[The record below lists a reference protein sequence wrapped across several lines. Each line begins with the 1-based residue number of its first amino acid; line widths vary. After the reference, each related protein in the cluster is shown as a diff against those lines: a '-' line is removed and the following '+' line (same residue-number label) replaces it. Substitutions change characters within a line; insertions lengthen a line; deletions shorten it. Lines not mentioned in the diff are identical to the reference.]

1 MGVARNGVTMDTIIN
16 VASLISV
23 TTLYNAFVA
32 SVIECCPC
40 RVAARELF
48 KSDVPVVVTDGD
60 STLVK
65 HTKTMLKKLVDND
78 SINVDDYW
86 IDIMSDELLT
96 EYGGD
101 MLGDFFAAYRKVART
116 FDAMWWQ
123 LNRQVFST
131 TDY

>member
-1 MGVARNGVTMDTIIN
+1 MDTIIT

-23 TTLYNAFVA
+23 TSLYNGFVSA
-32 SVIECCPC
+32 VIECCPC
-40 RVAARELF
+40 KVAARELF
-48 KSDVPVVVTDGD
+48 KADVPVVVSEGD

-65 HTKTMLKKLVDND
+65 HTKAMIKKLVDDD

-86 IDIMSDELLT
+86 IDIMDESIIN
-96 EYGGD
+96 EYGVD
-101 MLGDFFAAYRKVART
+101 MLGDFFVAYRKVART

-123 LNRQVFST
+123 VNCRSFST